1 MAKNLV
7 KSKECFYCDH
17 SRISLLTWLYA
28 LLMVV
33 LMYADVLDCIVLFLV
48 ITVEYFIVE
57 LLNWSLFYLVK
68 PAWIYLNIFWMC
80 NLEYVVT
87 KPVVIGCWRLCLY
100 SIFYPEATLSWPW
113 HIVDP
118 RCQQS
123 VGWCRNWTCKQGQ
136 KPCTSSTRT
145 SATRDVCPRAE
156 MADSHHHERTK
167 NWA

>member
-68 PAWIYLNIFWMC
+68 PA
-80 NLEYVVT
+80 
-87 KPVVIGCWRLCLY
+87 
-100 SIFYPEATLSWPW
+100 
-113 HIVDP
+113 
-118 RCQQS
+118 
-123 VGWCRNWTCKQGQ
+123 
-136 KPCTSSTRT
+136 
-145 SATRDVCPRAE
+145 
-156 MADSHHHERTK
+156 
-167 NWA
+167 